1 MIVFRGGGPP
11 AGPIAED
18 QNVNSDHAPG
28 MAVHRSGRG
37 PDVVLFH
44 GGMGSWKHWTRNIE
58 PLATRFTVHALDHP
72 SYGASAPV
80 ARETTGAAYLDLV
93 HGLFLE
99 MFPGDAPLR
108 FAGFS
113 FGGAIAANLARRLA
127 PRVTHVCLISPGGF
141 PARRFG
147 DRPTRSYKEAG
158 DDERLFR
165 EICRHNL
172 LINMLSD
179 PVSVTDDTL
188 DIQADCVR
196 RARFNSRK
204 VSGGGTL
211 LVDLAHLTGSRVTA
225 PMTCQVRLLWGER
238 DDSPFRP
245 ANLLIGEI
253 REAVG
258 ALDVHRIP
266 GAGHWSAYENAPE
279 VNRLMLEFFSS

>member
-1 MIVFRGGGPP
+1 MSPEIHA
-11 AGPIAED
+11 AG
-18 QNVNSDHAPG
+18 SDEHAPR
-28 MAVHRSGRG
+28 MAVRRSGRG

-44 GGMGSWKHWTRNIE
+44 GGMGSWRHWTRNVE

-80 ARETTGAAYLDLV
+80 ARETTGPQYLDLV
-93 HGLFLE
+93 HDRFVE

-127 PRVTHVCLISPGGF
+127 PRVTYVCLVSPGGF

-147 DRPTRSYKEAG
+147 DRPTRSYREAG
-158 DDERLFR
+158 QDEGLFR

-172 LINMLSD
+172 LVNMLSD
-179 PVSVTDDTL
+179 PASVTEEAV
-188 DIQADCVR
+188 DIQAECVR
-196 RARFNSRK
+196 RARFDSRK

-211 LVDLAHLTGSRVTA
+211 LGDLAWLSGREAVGGAAHEAVASSRA
-225 PMTCQVRLLWGER
+225 CRIRLLWGER

-245 ANLLIGEI
+245 ASLLIGEI

-258 ALDVHRIP
+258 TLDVHRIP
-266 GAGHWSAYENAPE
+266 AAGHWSAYENAAE
-279 VNRLMLEFFSS
+279 VNRLMLEFF

>member
-1 MIVFRGGGPP
+1 
-11 AGPIAED
+11 
-18 QNVNSDHAPG
+18 
-28 MAVHRSGRG
+28 MAVHRSGSG

-44 GGMGSWKHWTRNIE
+44 GGMGSWQHWIRNVE

-80 ARETTGAAYLDLV
+80 PRETTGPAYLDLV

-127 PRVTHVCLISPGGF
+127 PRVTHLCLVSPGGF

-172 LINMLSD
+172 LVNMLSE
-179 PVSVTDDTL
+179 PASVTEDTL
-188 DIQADCVR
+188 DIQVACVR

-211 LVDLAHLTGSRVTA
+211 LGDLAALT
-225 PMTCQVRLLWGER
+225 CKIRLLWGER

-253 REAVG
+253 RAAVRT
-258 ALDVHRIP
+258 LDLHRVAR
-266 GAGHWSAYENAPE
+266 AGHWSAYENAPE
-279 VNRLMLEFFSS
+279 VNRLLLEFFAC